1 MCPLISFGLHIFIH
15 EYGSAATA
23 ATYFHARVHYTIHI
37 YIYMSSPARRQNAHS
52 LHERNAHTQAQ
63 CAHIVDTARC
73 VWVCMCIFFFT
84 SSPPS
89 SSIDFHQ
96 CKCATFRQSVFCRHS
111 NCSHAFRT
119 VQRYGVRYID
129 YIDIKQEKKYV
140 FNIEKKCISSAV
152 LGEFMFENS
161 SAKKKIKREFSLK
174 NTSFSLG

>member
-73 VWVCMCIFFFT
+73 VWVCMCIFFSHHRRRRRPSIST
-84 SSPPS
+84 SVNVLHSDS
-89 SSIDFHQ
+89 
-96 CKCATFRQSVFCRHS
+96 QSFVDIQTVRMRS
-111 NCSHAFRT
+111 GQSRDTAF
-119 VQRYGVRYID
+119 VIL
-129 YIDIKQEKKYV
+129 II
-140 FNIEKKCISSAV
+140 
-152 LGEFMFENS
+152 
-161 SAKKKIKREFSLK
+161 
-174 NTSFSLG
+174 